1 MLNPPSGDATDE
13 ASSAHGTVIAPV
25 RRNFPLFPA
34 RNRAIRPGTGAAAA
48 LHIHSGRSGTATDAV
63 AGLRTWSLASMQR
76 ARWHHSV
83 TRNGKLQSVSG
94 SSSAAPPRSRPS
106 VWLNITRTR
115 HGVANRAKAGGVD
128 GS

>member
-1 MLNPPSGDATDE
+1 MLNAPSGDATDE

-76 ARWHHSV
+76 TRWHHSRDEKWEIAERKWIV
-83 TRNGKLQSVSG
+83 KRST
-94 SSSAAPPRSRPS
+94 SSE
-106 VWLNITRTR
+106 
-115 HGVANRAKAGGVD
+115 
-128 GS
+128 